1 MRAFLTSCLAIIIIV
16 IGSLLILN
24 VAQRTATAAY
34 SGDGARVD
42 PRWSVRRVMKREVPT
57 SAQGIQTGSMVGGG
71 VSGECEA
78 ASAFAWLAVD
88 FGSGDDNPGC
98 K

>member
-34 SGDGARVD
+34 SGDGARVN
-42 PRWSVRRVMKREVPT
+42 PRWSVRRVMKREAPVAGQT
-57 SAQGIQTGSMVGGG
+57 MNIQHTGQGE
-71 VSGECEA
+71 SGECEA
-78 ASAFAWLAVD
+78 ASAFAWLTVD
-88 FGSGDDNPGC
+88 FGTGDDNPGC